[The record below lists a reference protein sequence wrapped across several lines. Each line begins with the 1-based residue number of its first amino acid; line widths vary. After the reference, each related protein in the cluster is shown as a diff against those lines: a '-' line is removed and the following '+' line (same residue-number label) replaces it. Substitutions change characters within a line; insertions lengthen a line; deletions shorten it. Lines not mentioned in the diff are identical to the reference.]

1 MEEFKT
7 DLKHTDGFISSQ
19 VIQGS
24 HLPVLSNERLASTL
38 RFLATGESLQFLSFK
53 FHISRFAVS
62 YITKAVVTLL
72 LKIPIFISLPSPPDE
87 WHKIAAKFEN
97 RWNYSHALGS
107 IDDEHVIM
115 KKLAKYWSYYNY
127 YKKKHIQSSYWW
139 SLGQITNSYEQM
151 LDVMVEIM
159 MRGGMK

>member
-107 IDDEHVIM
+107 IDDKHVIM

-127 YKKKHIQSSYWW
+127 YKKKHSII
-139 SLGQITNSYEQM
+139 LLVITGPDYEF
-151 LDVMVEIM
+151 L
-159 MRGGMK
+159 